1 MSLATS
7 IIAVLNNKIKIT
19 QAEIDRLRTVIDE
32 GLSSD
37 CSEQI
42 LTKQYTE
49 LLIREQLLQKML
61 KRYTRYF
68 EENRLLESR

>member
-1 MSLATS
+1 MSLATN
-7 IIAVLNNKIKIT
+7 IIAVLKNKIKTT
-19 QAEIDRLRTVIDE
+19 QAEIDRLQTVIDE

-49 LLIREQLLQKML
+49 LLIREQLLQKVL
-61 KRYTRYF
+61 KRYTIYF
-68 EENRLLESR
+68 EENRFSESR